1 MKNLKNLGYR
11 IKRFFQ
17 GESGIVER
25 VESQDPSD
33 KNNYWKDDD
42 MNLPKRIFVRN
53 TLGELVEMNNPMI
66 LESRDS
72 FKGSGYIDYRVYKQY
87 KSGDKFP

>member
-1 MKNLKNLGYR
+1 
-11 IKRFFQ
+11 
-17 GESGIVER
+17 
-25 VESQDPSD
+25 
-33 KNNYWKDDD
+33 